1 MDEKKV
7 SAVPLNFT
15 IGNMVASSYV
25 NPVKSSEID
34 AILFN
39 EDTVP
44 VEIMTDLIFENIG
57 GQEILSISR
66 NDTIN
71 GQKVSYQPIRNLS
84 IIQQQYNPN
93 NIVAQQATSD
103 KYFANFT
110 IKFESKVPIVGTG
123 PNGEHVYIDPF
134 TGDLVIDIVNSK
146 EDEEVEVQIATSGTI
161 YEVEL

>member
-1 MDEKKV
+1 MEEKKI
-7 SAVPLNFT
+7 SPIPMSFN

-39 EDTVP
+39 DDTVP
-44 VEIMTDLIFENIG
+44 VEIMTDLLFENIG
-57 GQEILSISR
+57 GQEILSIAR
-66 NDTIN
+66 NDTVN
-71 GQKVSYQPIRNLS
+71 GQRISYQPIKNLTL
-84 IIQQQYNPN
+84 IQQQYNPN
-93 NIVAQQATSD
+93 NIIAQQATSD

-110 IKFESKVPIVGTG
+110 IKFDTKVPVVGTG

-134 TGDLVIDIVNSK
+134 TGDLVIDVVNSR